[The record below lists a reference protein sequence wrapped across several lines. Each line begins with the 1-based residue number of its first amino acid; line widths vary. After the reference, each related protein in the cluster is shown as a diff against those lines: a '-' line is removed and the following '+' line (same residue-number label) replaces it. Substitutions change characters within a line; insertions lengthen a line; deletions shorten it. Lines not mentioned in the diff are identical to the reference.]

1 MQDTTVTVHG
11 RLVADPE
18 MCVGRSGQPYAKFRI
33 ASTPR
38 RPVPGQPG
46 AYEDG
51 DTAFYNVYAFRH
63 LGANLLK
70 SFRRGEPVIVHG
82 RLRVREYQ
90 RDDKSYGTSV
100 NIDANGAGHDLGWGQ
115 AAYEKVIK
123 PSYGTGDR
131 MDDAFEGQDSRESE
145 DGGGD
150 GYGNP
155 ETDPYLL
162 VDRPSDDGAGGAVA
176 TGPLVEESA
185 A

>member
-18 MCVGRSGQPYAKFRI
+18 ICVGKSGQPYARFRI

-38 RPVPGQPG
+38 RPVQGQPG

-51 DTAFYNVYAFRH
+51 DTAFFTVYAFRN
-63 LGANLLK
+63 LGANLVK

-100 NIDANGAGHDLGWGQ
+100 NIDASGAGHDLSWGQ
-115 AAYEKVIK
+115 AVYEKVVK

-131 MDDAFEGQDSRESE
+131 MDDAFDGEGPAEGQS
-145 DGGGD
+145 DGSGSFGD
-150 GYGNP
+150 P
-155 ETDPYLL
+155 QRDDYLL
-162 VDRPSDDGAGGAVA
+162 AERPTDAS
-176 TGPLVEESA
+176 TGPLVEEPA

>member
-1 MQDTTVTVHG
+1 MQDTNVTVHG

-18 MCVGRSGQPYAKFRI
+18 VCVGKSGQPYAKFRI

-38 RPVPGQPG
+38 RPVSGQPG

-51 DTAFYNVYAFRH
+51 ETAFYNVYAFRN
-63 LGANLLK
+63 LGANVVK
-70 SFRRGEPVIVHG
+70 SFRRGEPIIVHG
-82 RLRVREYQ
+82 RLRVRDFQ

-100 NIDANGAGHDLGWGQ
+100 NIDANGAGHDLSWGQ

-131 MDDAFEGQDSRESE
+131 MDDAFGGEQVPEEPESF
-145 DGGGD
+145 
-150 GYGNP
+150 GNP

-162 VDRPSDDGAGGAVA
+162 AERPAEVSV
-176 TGPLVEESA
+176 GPLIEESA